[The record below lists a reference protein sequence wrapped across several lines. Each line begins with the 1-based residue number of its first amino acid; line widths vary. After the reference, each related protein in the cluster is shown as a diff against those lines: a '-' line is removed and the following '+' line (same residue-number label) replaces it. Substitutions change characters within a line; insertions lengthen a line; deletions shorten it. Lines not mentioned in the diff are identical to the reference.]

1 MSAEV
6 IQGAEVTEG
15 IRSRSATKSC
25 LAQTGVACA
34 LFGLGL
40 LLYWPSLNGPRLF
53 DDAVMLSN
61 ATPHASIAEMISSL
75 DWLRPETRPVVRL
88 TFGLETVLF
97 GESMSVHRIGNLLI
111 HVLTAMAL
119 FGLVRRVCQQIE
131 MRHADSSFSVADQT
145 AFAVSLLWFV
155 HPLQSAAVAYV
166 AQRGESLMGF
176 FFFLYLR
183 CLVELIVTKKAGW
196 TFIAIAVFCFGLFSK
211 TIMITAPLVGLLL
224 DRAFFSRTWRE
235 VFRQQWG
242 VMLVPAAGSV
252 MAVGL
257 LLPGIL
263 EGHANVGFGGDAP
276 PVALHLAA
284 QAKVFWLYAMQ
295 CIWPQWLSV
304 DHALRPPQFASE
316 HVGWI
321 LATMLFLSVAVLLCW
336 RQRWI
341 AGFFLLAPIC
351 VLAMTSSVIPTADL
365 WVDHRMYVPL
375 AFVMTVLVF
384 GLQRLFVRL
393 HGPRQASK
401 IFPAI
406 IGIVCVLSSV
416 RTCSRAADY
425 ASGIQMWQSAIQENS
440 DNDRAIQN
448 LIDAVRDESPE
459 SSIVPILKQALN
471 ACEENGII
479 PTVVLGRMGEQLA
492 QSGESEKAIKVL
504 RQAIQLDDE
513 HFFTGY
519 RGPRR
524 NGERFGMQINMGLA
538 LASLGQLPD
547 ALEQI
552 GQAFLYGDSADAR
565 ALAGSLALQLGET
578 SVARGHF
585 ERALELRPGWK
596 DVQADLERLRQ
607 LQ

>member
-6 IQGAEVTEG
+6 TRGAEVTEA
-15 IRSRSATKSC
+15 IKSLSATKSC
-25 LAQTGVACA
+25 LAQISLACA
-34 LFGLGL
+34 LFFFGL
-40 LLYWPSLNGPRLF
+40 LLYWPSLNGPELF
-53 DDAVMLSN
+53 DDEVMLSN

-88 TFGLETVLF
+88 TFGLETEFF
-97 GESMSVHRIGNLLI
+97 GESMSVHRMGNLLV
-111 HVLTAMAL
+111 HVLAAMAL
-119 FGLVRRVCQQIE
+119 FGLVRRVSEQIE
-131 MRHADSSFSVADQT
+131 KGHAGSSFSIADQT
-145 AFAVSLLWFV
+145 AWAVSLLWFV

-183 CLVELIVTKKAGW
+183 CLVESIVTRKTGW
-196 TFIAIAVFCFGLFSK
+196 TFVAIAVFCLGLFSK

-224 DRAFFSRTWRE
+224 HRAFFSRTWRE

-263 EGHANVGFGGDAP
+263 KGHANVGFGGDAP

-295 CIWPQWLSV
+295 CIWPQWLCV
-304 DHALRPPQFASE
+304 DHGLRPPQFAAD
-316 HVGWI
+316 HFGWI
-321 LATMLFLSVAVLLCW
+321 LATILFLSVAVLLCW
-336 RQRWI
+336 RQKWI
-341 AGFFLLAPIC
+341 AGFFLLAPIF

-375 AFVMTVLVF
+375 AFVVTFLVF
-384 GLQRLFVRL
+384 GLQRLFLRL
-393 HGPRQASK
+393 HGSRQASRG
-401 IFPAI
+401 FPVI
-406 IGIVCVLSSV
+406 IGILCVLLSA
-416 RTCSRAADY
+416 RTYSRAADY
-425 ASGIQMWQSAIQENS
+425 ASGIQMWQSAIQENP

-459 SSIVPILKQALN
+459 SSIVPVLNEALN
-471 ACEENGII
+471 ACEERGII
-479 PTVVLGRMGEQLA
+479 PTVVLGRIGEQFA
-492 QSGESEKAIKVL
+492 QSGESDKAIKVL
-504 RQAIQLDDE
+504 SQAIQLDDQ

-547 ALEQI
+547 ALKQI
-552 GQAFLYGDSADAR
+552 GEAFLYSDSADAR
-565 ALAGSLALQLGET
+565 ALAGSLALQLGDT
-578 SVARGHF
+578 TLARGHF

-596 DVQADLERLRQ
+596 DVEADLERLRQ